1 MRSIISCGLCG
12 CLELA
17 ILAAVLCSVC
27 LVEHDRGLDL
37 QVHDSAVTFS
47 CHPNNNPDVSQ
58 LTAFESSP
66 DLCTVSDS
74 SHLAAFSSDGSI
86 DHIDVTLDVRR

>member
-27 LVEHDRGLDL
+27 LVGNDRGFDL
-37 QVHDSAVTFS
+37 RARDLLVIFL
-47 CHPNNNPDVSQ
+47 CYPNNNPDVSQ
-58 LTAFESSP
+58 LTAFELSP
-66 DLCTVSDS
+66 DLCTVSDCS
-74 SHLAAFSSDGSI
+74 LLAASSSDGSI
-86 DHIDVTLDVRR
+86 DRIDVILDVRR